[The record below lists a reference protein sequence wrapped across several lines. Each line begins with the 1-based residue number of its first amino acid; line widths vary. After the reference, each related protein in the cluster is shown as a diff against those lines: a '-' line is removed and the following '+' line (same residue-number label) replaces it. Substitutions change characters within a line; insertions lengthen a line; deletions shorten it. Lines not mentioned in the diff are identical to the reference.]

1 MEGYLYLENYSISG
15 PEFGIKEEFV
25 TEKGKQLFHAPA

>member
-1 MEGYLYLENYSISG
+1 MEGLLYLQKYCIGG

-25 TEKGKQLFHAPA
+25 TE